1 MLNNKTLI
9 ESLNKHLFKIDESGY
24 GKVEILLRNLI
35 ADEQEAVSGYLKAA
49 HKIKEKAEEYNDATG
64 LKVVKVLLDIAK
76 EEEVHIGELDKLM
89 KLIGVSDSAEKQG
102 EKEAAEKL

>member
-1 MLNNKTLI
+1 MKNQTILERLSYHLN
-9 ESLNKHLFKIDESGY
+9 EEGY
-24 GKVEILLRNLI
+24 GKVEVILRNLI

-49 HKIKEKAEEYNDATG
+49 HKIKEKAEEHNDATG
-64 LKVVKVLLDIAK
+64 LKIVKVLLDIAK

-89 KLIGVSDSAEKQG
+89 KLIGVSDSAEKEG

>member
-1 MLNNKTLI
+1 MKNQTILERLSYHLN
-9 ESLNKHLFKIDESGY
+9 EEGY
-24 GKVEILLRNLI
+24 GKVEVLLRNLI

-49 HKIKEKAEEYNDATG
+49 HKIKEKAEEHNDATG
-64 LKVVKVLLDIAK
+64 LKIVKVLLDIAK

-89 KLIGVSDSAEKQG
+89 KLIGVSDSAEKEG

>member
-1 MLNNKTLI
+1 MKNQTILERLSYHLN
-9 ESLNKHLFKIDESGY
+9 EEGY
-24 GKVEILLRNLI
+24 GKVEAILRNLI

-49 HKIKEKAEEYNDATG
+49 HKIKEKAEEHNDATG
-64 LKVVKVLLDIAK
+64 LKIVKVLLDIAK

-89 KLIGVSDSAEKQG
+89 KLIGVSDSAEKEG

>member
-1 MLNNKTLI
+1 MKNQTILERLSYHLN
-9 ESLNKHLFKIDESGY
+9 EEGY
-24 GKVEILLRNLI
+24 GKVEVILRNLI

-64 LKVVKVLLDIAK
+64 LKIVKVLLDIAK
-76 EEEVHIGELDKLM
+76 EEEVHIGELNKLM
-89 KLIGVSDSAEKQG
+89 KLIGVSDSAEKEG

>member
-1 MLNNKTLI
+1 MDMNNKSIL
-9 ESLNKHLFKIDESGY
+9 ERLSYHLNEEGY
-24 GKVEILLRNLI
+24 GKVEVLLRNLI

-49 HKIKEKAEEYNDATG
+49 HKIKEKAEEHNDATG
-64 LKVVKVLLDIAK
+64 LKIVKVLLDIAK

-89 KLIGVSDSAEKQG
+89 KLIGVSDSAEKEG